1 MKNKKESL
9 IKLLIIV
16 IFIFLTYF
24 SCVSIARSRNL
35 KKEADLLTVQ
45 NEANNQK
52 VKQLQEENE
61 LLVTQ
66 NADLK
71 NAINTYSKEIEM
83 YRNHTANNTSRSI
96 SREDIREDNYLGEFT
111 STAYCIENYVHICN
125 NGNPSKTATGD
136 IPIPYKT
143 VAVDP
148 KVIPLGTRLK
158 IMSPNGKVYNVVAN
172 DTGGAIKGNKIDIV
186 CPTHNEALQWG
197 RVTVKVWKSE

>member
-71 NAINTYSKEIEM
+71 NTINTYSKEIEM

-96 SREDIREDNYLGEFT
+96 SREDIRADNYLGEFT
-111 STAYCIENYVHICN
+111 STAYCIENYAHICN